1 MLIILTIISSTNSL
15 PYFYHT
21 SSEILSQVK
30 SLSCPNLEIVETNS
44 IHAVK
49 LGNYSSFN
57 TFVVFGE
64 HPRELI
70 TVEIALFLIQTLC
83 ELASI
88 PSNLLI
94 VLNANPSGR
103 ELAEQGDYC
112 RRTNNNNV
120 DLNRNW
126 DFNWEVTDCMS
137 SKQICSGP
145 FAFSEEETNEIKD
158 LLLQFHPDLFIS
170 VHSGINA
177 LMYPPAY
184 SFKKNSNSKHFH
196 EILSKLNTAEALNSQ
211 VGQTSLVLDYT
222 ASGNCLDFAFSKGAK
237 FAFVFEVFEYSGIS
251 GNSHKWHKS
260 HKSQSILNPS
270 SDCFEFFNPSSHE
283 EYLDL
288 LSKWTQ
294 AILSTINLVC
304 CYS

>member
-1 MLIILTIISSTNSL
+1 MLIIFTILFSTYSL
-15 PYFYHT
+15 PYYYHT

-30 SLSCPNLEIVETNS
+30 SLSCSNLEIIETNS
-44 IHAVK
+44 IHALK
-49 LGNYSSFN
+49 LGNNSTFNSFII
-57 TFVVFGE
+57 FGE

-70 TVEIALFLIQTLC
+70 TVELALFLIQTLC
-83 ELASI
+83 ESPSI

-94 VLNANPSGR
+94 ILNANPSGR
-103 ELAEQGDYC
+103 EQAEQGDHC
-112 RRTNNNNV
+112 LRTNNNNV

-126 DFNWEVTDCMS
+126 DFNWEPTDCKS
-137 SKQICSGP
+137 SQQICSGP
-145 FAFSEEETNEIKD
+145 FAFSEKETSEIKD
-158 LLLQFHPDLFIS
+158 LLLEFHPDLFIS

-184 SFKKNSNSKHFH
+184 SFKKNSDSKRFH
-196 EILSKLNTAEALNSQ
+196 EILSKLNTAEALNSE

-222 ASGNCLDFAFSKGAK
+222 ASGNCLDFAFSKGAE
-237 FAFVFEVFEYSGIS
+237 FAFVFEVFEFSGVS
-251 GNSHKWHKS
+251 ENSHKWRKS

-270 SDCFEFFNPSSHE
+270 SDCFEFFNPSTHD